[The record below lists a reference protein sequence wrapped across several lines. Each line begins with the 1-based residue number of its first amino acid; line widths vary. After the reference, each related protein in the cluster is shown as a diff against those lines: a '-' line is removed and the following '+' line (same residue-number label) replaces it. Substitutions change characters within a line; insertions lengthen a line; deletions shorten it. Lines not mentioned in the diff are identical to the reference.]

1 MQHMN
6 LEELRTHARMAIEEV
21 RAAKDAFHAA
31 ADNLREKTEAAVVL
45 EKLILEREIET
56 LFDDAAPWRLKEFIP
71 DVLPLVPPSPELSTI
86 EGLEEIDVDALM
98 HAPLSLTDQELLD
111 AGLPVNTAFIAP
123 DAQDRDS
130 SF

>member
-1 MQHMN
+1 MN

-31 ADNLREKTEAAVVL
+31 ADTLREKTEAAVVL